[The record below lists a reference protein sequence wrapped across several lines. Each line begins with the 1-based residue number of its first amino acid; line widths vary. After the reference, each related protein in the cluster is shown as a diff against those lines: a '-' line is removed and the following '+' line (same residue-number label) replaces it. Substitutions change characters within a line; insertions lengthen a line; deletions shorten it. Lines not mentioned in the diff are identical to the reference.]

1 MSIFRKVECQL
12 KQALG
17 KVEEIVLKKLEMVLA
32 RNPGYS
38 VLKCMSDILNVCDE
52 DLPER
57 FNSVTVSLFKHV
69 PVTSRDVEIF
79 FSAFKLILS
88 NKRHK
93 LTPQHLE
100 MILVIYCAKDYGS
113 DNASEV
119 DA

>member
-1 MSIFRKVECQL
+1 
-12 KQALG
+12 
-17 KVEEIVLKKLEMVLA
+17 MVLA

-38 VLKCMSDILNVCDE
+38 VLKNVSDILNGCNA
-52 DLPER
+52 DLPEG
-57 FNSVTVSLFKHV
+57 FNPVTVSLFKHV
-69 PVTSRDVEIF
+69 PLTSADVERS

-100 MILVIYCAKDYGS
+100 MMLVIYCAKNYGS
-113 DNASEV
+113 DNNSED